1 LDFFVEDL
9 VVDNQLAGYVM
20 PIDCSFIVGLGHM
33 FGHLTVSRA
42 VEMGA
47 VLALMVGVQQR
58 LILV

>member
-47 VLALMVGVQQR
+47 VLALMVGVQ
-58 LILV
+58 